1 MTTTLITGGV
11 RSGKSRHAESLFDPE
26 QRIVYLTPGYPA
38 DPEQDAEWA
47 ARVANHQAH
56 RPAAWQTV
64 ETVELARALRT
75 TELPVLIDC
84 LGIWVTR
91 VVDELNGWER
101 PPEEWQ
107 SDFDLRL
114 SDLAAAVAAH
124 PADVVL
130 VSNETGWGLVPPY
143 PAGRIFADLLGHTNQ
158 VLAASVDQVI
168 LMVAGRPLHL
178 PPVMDHAHDRVGDSG
193 TVL

>member
-11 RSGKSRHAESLFDPE
+11 RSGKSRYAEALFAE
-26 QRIVYLTPGYPA
+26 QPSIVYLTPGYPA
-38 DPEQDAEWA
+38 DAEQDAEWA

-56 RPAAWQTV
+56 RPSAWQTV
-64 ETVELARALRT
+64 ETVDLARALEST
-75 TELPVLIDC
+75 PLPVLIDC

-91 VVDELNGWER
+91 MVDQLDGWER
-101 PPEEWQ
+101 PSAEWRP
-107 SDFDLRL
+107 SFDQQL
-114 SDLAAAVAAH
+114 SDLAAAIAAH
-124 PADVVL
+124 PSDVVL
-130 VSNETGWGLVPPY
+130 VSNETGWGLVPLY

-178 PPVMDHAHDRVGDSG
+178 PPS
-193 TVL
+193 